1 MSKKI
6 YCSIANH
13 NNKKTIASSVEVA
26 RSFFPRLRGLLGR
39 DELLAGEGMLL
50 WPCQSIHC
58 FGMHF
63 PIDVV
68 FMDNLCRVTS
78 IRENMYPFKTA
89 SDRKARCVLEL
100 CAGEIKKHGIKV
112 GDQLIICFKSESNTY
127 DD

>member
-1 MSKKI
+1 MNKKI

-13 NNKKTIASSVEVA
+13 SNKTIIASSVEVA
-26 RSFFPRLRGLLGR
+26 KSFFLRMRGLLGR

-78 IRENMYPFKTA
+78 LRENMYPFATA
-89 SDRKARCVLEL
+89 SDRKARIVLEL
-100 CAGEIKKHGIKV
+100 CAGEIKKHGIEV
-112 GDQLIICFKSESNTY
+112 GDQLLIYFMPVTIDS
-127 DD
+127 DR